1 MAQNPYAAPSAVVDD
16 VAPAGE
22 FEKADRGAR
31 LGAAIV
37 DGLLLFPLYY
47 IAGLSRLNGTAGL
60 STGVAVGILV
70 YCLVLLAVDLTLLY
84 RNAQTIG
91 KKLIGIKIARK
102 DGSRASLSRIFW
114 LRGVVNALPG
124 LIPYIGWLY
133 GLVDVLFIFGQPR
146 RCIHDYIADTVVIKA

>member
-22 FEKADRGAR
+22 FELADRLVR

-37 DGLLLFPLYY
+37 DGLLLMPMYYLIGLTQLHQTPNPAVMVGVGLY
-47 IAGLSRLNGTAGL
+47 T
-60 STGVAVGILV
+60 
-70 YCLVLLAVDLTLLY
+70 LVLLAVDLTLLY
-84 RNAQTIG
+84 RNGQSIG
-91 KKLIGIKIARK
+91 KKLLGIKIVRK

-114 LRGVVNALPG
+114 LRGVVNAIPG
-124 LIPYIGWLY
+124 IIPGIRYFY
-133 GLVDVLFIFGQPR
+133 GLVDVLFIFGEPR